1 MKDAGTIHDRLSE
14 LVKVF
19 GKGKNTVFSKLI
31 GESEANIRGY
41 RTNVVP
47 KQPVLEKIATS
58 FDISSDW
65 LLTGR
70 GEMLRNTQSPEPDST
85 PAATVPYYRAALHS
99 VLSPDKGRENP
110 HPDAYISF
118 PPFADAD
125 RWTDVTGH
133 SMEPLINHG
142 DMVALKQIDDW
153 RDFLLSGEIY
163 CIVTEEY
170 STVKRVRASA
180 NPDML
185 ILEPLNADYDA
196 QEIPCRII
204 KSVWQVLG
212 CAKKF

>member
-1 MKDAGTIHDRLSE
+1 MKEAGTIHDRLSK
-14 LVKVF
+14 LVEVF
-19 GKGKNTVFSKLI
+19 GNGRNTVFSRLI

-58 FDISSDW
+58 LDISSDW

-70 GEMLRNTQSPEPDST
+70 GEMLGNPPLSEPDST
-85 PAATVPYYRAALHS
+85 AEGKVPYYRAAL
-99 VLSPDKGRENP
+99 LTNNGRETAL
-110 HPDAYISF
+110 PDAYITF

-125 RWTDVTGH
+125 LWTDVTGH
-133 SMEPLINHG
+133 SMEPLISHG
-142 DMVALKQIDDW
+142 DMVALRRMDNWQEFI
-153 RDFLLSGEIY
+153 LSGEIY

-180 NPDML
+180 HPDML
-185 ILEPLNADYDA
+185 SLEALNPDYGT
-196 QEIPCRII
+196 QEIPRRIV
-204 KSVWQVLG
+204 KSVWRVLG